1 MPPKPKQPTLAEM
14 ITERNLL
21 MLSGENPTRLA
32 ELKAKI
38 DFLEWGIE
46 K

>member
-1 MPPKPKQPTLAEM
+1 MPPKPKQPTLEQM
-14 ITERNLL
+14 RVERNAL
-21 MLSGENPTRLA
+21 MISKSDPERLA

-38 DFLEWGIE
+38 LYIEYGI